1 VNLAT
6 NLNQKIGLMGGIIFK
21 TLIPQAKPLAGFK
34 EQTHERI
41 NPRHPHRHCYR
52 HWLCSPLSLM
62 VVNMIIPNPDFPSN
76 PPAFP
81 NEVGYKHQQ
90 GGMTLRDYF
99 AAKAMQSLLRQY
111 PDHLM
116 NSPANEVACDAYILA
131 DAMLKARE
139 E

>member
-1 VNLAT
+1 
-6 NLNQKIGLMGGIIFK
+6 
-21 TLIPQAKPLAGFK
+21 
-34 EQTHERI
+34 
-41 NPRHPHRHCYR
+41 
-52 HWLCSPLSLM
+52 M

-99 AAKAMQSLLRQY
+99 AAKAMQGLIASPRGT
-111 PDHLM
+111 PDGS
-116 NSPANEVACDAYILA
+116 NATDEYYAKCAYIMA

-139 E
+139 T

>member
-1 VNLAT
+1 MN
-6 NLNQKIGLMGGIIFK
+6 
-21 TLIPQAKPLAGFK
+21 
-34 EQTHERI
+34 
-41 NPRHPHRHCYR
+41 
-52 HWLCSPLSLM
+52 
-62 VVNMIIPNPDFPSN
+62 N

-81 NEVGYKHQQ
+81 LDTGKLTINQ
-90 GGMTLRDYF
+90 GMTLRDYF

-131 DAMLKARE
+131 DAMMKARE